1 MTLFTAEEAIEVAGT
16 ADAYLVTPRWAI
28 RQMERHDI
36 PAIDQMTFFAENKIN
51 PAVIYDCVDAGQLLI
66 WLGY

>member
-1 MTLFTAEEAIEVAGT
+1 MIYFSAQDAIEVAGT
-16 ADAYLVTPRWAI
+16 ASAYLVTPRWAI

-36 PAIDQMTFFAENKIN
+36 PAIDQHTFFSENRID
-51 PAVIYDCVDAGQLLI
+51 PAVTYDCVDAGQLLI